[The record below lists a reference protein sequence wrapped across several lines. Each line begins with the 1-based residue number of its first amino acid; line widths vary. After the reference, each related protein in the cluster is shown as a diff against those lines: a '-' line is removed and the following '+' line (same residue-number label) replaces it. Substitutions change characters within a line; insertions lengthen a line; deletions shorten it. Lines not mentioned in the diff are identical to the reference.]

1 MRALFEQ
8 EGRGS
13 FACRNILESW
23 AMDFNVEICVDLM
36 PELKGLD
43 LRIQELKGGITN
55 RLYRVVSSDG
65 GDYVF
70 RFYGAKTELFIDRD
84 VEMENLRRLESSRV
98 TQKLVKYL
106 PERNVTVVEFIPGYV
121 LKNPDFLREDLWERI
136 MRPIRIVHQSR
147 VHLVYHFDPLLE
159 VKRFYKILEGIN
171 PNYPEFD
178 IRGTIQALDR
188 ISEIAA
194 IAPSKY
200 VPCHNDLLAD
210 NFVLTEDTEG
220 DREPMVLIDWEYGG
234 MAPPYYDVADMLQEI
249 LVPRNVERN
258 LLRVYWDDKD
268 LDFHQYM
275 TDLFKPFPDIYWFL
289 WSLIQLNIST
299 IPFDYYGYGKV
310 KFENAQKN
318 IAYLRDF
325 YQIKL

>member
-1 MRALFEQ
+1 M
-8 EGRGS
+8 
-13 FACRNILESW
+13 
-23 AMDFNVEICVDLM
+23 
-36 PELKGLD
+36 
-43 LRIQELKGGITN
+43 
-55 RLYRVVSSDG
+55 
-65 GDYVF
+65 
-70 RFYGAKTELFIDRD
+70 
-84 VEMENLRRLESSRV
+84 
-98 TQKLVKYL
+98 
-106 PERNVTVVEFIPGYV
+106 
-121 LKNPDFLREDLWERI
+121 
-136 MRPIRIVHQSR
+136 
-147 VHLVYHFDPLLE
+147 E

-178 IRGTIQALDR
+178 IRGTIRALEK

-194 IAPSKY
+194 IPPSQY

-210 NFVLTEDTEG
+210 NFILTEDG
-220 DREPMVLIDWEYGG
+220 RRYKEPMVLIDWEYGG
-234 MAPPYYDVADMLQEI
+234 MAPPYYDVADMFQEI
-249 LVPRNVERN
+249 LVPRDVEKN
-258 LLRVYWDDKD
+258 LLRVYWEDKD

-299 IPFDYYGYGKV
+299 IPFDYYTYGKV